1 MFSVVGFSWFR
12 PGQPAKEIPTK
23 HGMETRPWLS
33 ELLISFFLF
42 SVGGFSW
49 FRPGQPAKEI
59 PTQHGMVNSP

>member
-33 ELLISFFLF
+33 ELLIFSSSSNFLWAD
-42 SVGGFSW
+42 SLSSGLVNLQKRS
-49 FRPGQPAKEI
+49 QPN
-59 PTQHGMVNSP
+59 TVW